1 MRITDIEKSFIHFPT
16 PQSGNSWRVNIQ
28 SILNSKNNTFYLLKE
43 CRSETINEKPY
54 TSKRSAYEFL
64 SIVESEKTACLM
76 SYFNPSFVWL
86 ACGGSNG
93 LNERKLRILQ
103 GRKVVLFPDHS
114 KYEDWTEKANSLNKN
129 LL

>member
-64 SIVESEKTACLM
+64 SIVESEKIHYIRTR
-76 SYFNPSFVWL
+76 SIERN
-86 ACGGSNG
+86 NDDNK
-93 LNERKLRILQ
+93 LNSQFQIK
-103 GRKVVLFPDHS
+103 K
-114 KYEDWTEKANSLNKN
+114 T
-129 LL
+129 